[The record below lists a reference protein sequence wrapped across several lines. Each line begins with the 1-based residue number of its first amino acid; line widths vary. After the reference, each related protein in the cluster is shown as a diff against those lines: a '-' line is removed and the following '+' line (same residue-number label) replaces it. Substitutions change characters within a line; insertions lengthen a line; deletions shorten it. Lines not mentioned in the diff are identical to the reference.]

1 MKHFFS
7 EKNIVVVLFLLV
19 VVVFSIAQKESKKIE
34 YLYKTASIKATSPAI
49 AKYKAQHSLQVSS
62 SIAEPAFK

>member
-19 VVVFSIAQKESKKIE
+19 VVVFSFAQKESKKIE
-34 YLYKTASIKATSPAI
+34 YLYKTASSKDSSPAI
-49 AKYKAQHSLQVSS
+49 AKYKVQHSLKVS
-62 SIAEPAFK
+62 

>member
-19 VVVFSIAQKESKKIE
+19 VVVFSFAQKESKKIE
-34 YLYKTASIKATSPAI
+34 YLYKTASINASSPAI
-49 AKYKAQHSLQVSS
+49 AKYKVQHSLQVSS
-62 SIAEPAFK
+62 AIAEPVFK